1 MNLIRIFNDKP
12 NYIFYLLIF
21 SFILLIR
28 FPFFFVDFLDSDEAT
43 LILKGLA
50 ITQGKI
56 PYVDFHNYKPPISGY
71 FLTIP
76 MYFADNSLFAIRFFT
91 AIIVSLSS
99 IFLYKICKIYNFSK
113 SNSFLCSII
122 FGIVVSFVA
131 RSIKS
136 QSFYSEHIS
145 VLLILVSFYL
155 FLKILE
161 KRNNFIFILQGLC
174 LGIATL
180 NTPYLALFAV
190 IFSILP
196 FFFLRNKTKEK
207 LFSSISIIFGGFITL
222 FIFLIY
228 FYTKF
233 PNIISYTISS
243 ALREFIYTVPETIYL
258 LIGAGLH
265 INSIK
270 FFSAFFIWVLGF
282 CGMLHI
288 FYTKNFKKKY
298 LILITVLI
306 VLSFNIILILYP
318 SGRYLIIIAPFFC
331 ILLFYLFSIS
341 FFQKYKII
349 KNLIILLI
357 FFFPLIDWYNQIL
370 LLKKININEKTYT
383 YGLCTN
389 LYANL
394 EKKNFLEKK
403 VYYQDCHINYF
414 FSNNLPIL
422 DVYHPDDIFHKDRMK
437 PFNKKNLGDELFN
450 KNPEILV
457 LTEDLSK
464 FVKNLNFVDIN
475 LNEVLKRFKI
485 SFKSSDFII
494 YQLKSK

>member
-196 FFFLRNKTKEK
+196 FFFLRNKTK
-207 LFSSISIIFGGFITL
+207 
-222 FIFLIY
+222 
-228 FYTKF
+228 
-233 PNIISYTISS
+233 
-243 ALREFIYTVPETIYL
+243 
-258 LIGAGLH
+258 
-265 INSIK
+265 
-270 FFSAFFIWVLGF
+270 
-282 CGMLHI
+282 
-288 FYTKNFKKKY
+288 
-298 LILITVLI
+298 
-306 VLSFNIILILYP
+306 
-318 SGRYLIIIAPFFC
+318 
-331 ILLFYLFSIS
+331 
-341 FFQKYKII
+341 
-349 KNLIILLI
+349 
-357 FFFPLIDWYNQIL
+357 
-370 LLKKININEKTYT
+370 
-383 YGLCTN
+383 
-389 LYANL
+389 
-394 EKKNFLEKK
+394 
-403 VYYQDCHINYF
+403 
-414 FSNNLPIL
+414 
-422 DVYHPDDIFHKDRMK
+422 
-437 PFNKKNLGDELFN
+437 
-450 KNPEILV
+450 
-457 LTEDLSK
+457 
-464 FVKNLNFVDIN
+464 
-475 LNEVLKRFKI
+475 
-485 SFKSSDFII
+485 
-494 YQLKSK
+494 